1 MNFFAD
7 QILNLQTMITSLDN
21 IKQPFFVGI
30 AGAGMSAIAQYL
42 QGTGLLVSGSDR
54 FFNEGKAGDIKKKLE
69 ADGIRCFLQNG
80 EGINS
85 DADLV
90 VVSTAIEDTVIEV
103 KKAKELQI
111 PIIRRSELLALIAA
125 TKKTIAIGGTSG
137 KSTTTG
143 MLFDIMRHAGKHP
156 SVISGAGLV
165 DLIKAGKIGNA
176 FVGNSEWLI
185 IEADESDGSIVQYHP
200 EIGVL
205 LNIEKDH
212 KELDELVKVFEI
224 FRNSSNLFS
233 VNKSNSYAGKLSKNV
248 KNDFSF
254 DDADVD
260 AGFKATAFRQN
271 GFDISYQVN
280 GQYFKLKIL
289 GRHNMENAVAA
300 TAAAA
305 LAGVSLG
312 DAASA
317 LEKYQGIYRR
327 AQVLGQKN
335 GIWVVDDFAHNPV
348 KCAAAITACQPVSEK
363 VVAWFQPHGYTPT
376 KFLRKEFVDE
386 ISHALR
392 EQDEIWMSEIFY
404 AGGTAVKDISAL
416 DLINDIKGLGK
427 KAYFVEDRKMF
438 LKEARSHLSNGTTLL
453 LMGARDPSLEQF
465 GKEIFEQL

>member
-1 MNFFAD
+1 
-7 QILNLQTMITSLDN
+7 MISSLGE
-21 IKQPFFVGI
+21 IKSPFFVGI

-42 QGTGLLVSGSDR
+42 HGTGLHVSGSDR
-54 FFNEGKAGDIKKKLE
+54 FFNEGKAADIKAKLE
-69 ADGIRCFLQNG
+69 SEGIQCFLQNG
-80 EGINS
+80 EGITTGT
-85 DADLV
+85 DLV

-103 KKAKELQI
+103 KKAKELGI

-143 MLFDIMRHAGKHP
+143 MLFDIMRLAGKEP

-165 DLIKAGKIGNA
+165 DLINQGRIGNA
-176 FVGNSEWLI
+176 FVGKGDWLI
-185 IEADESDGSIVQYHP
+185 IEADESDGSIVQYRP

-224 FRNSSNLFS
+224 FRSNSRNFS
-233 VNKSNSYAGKLSKNV
+233 VNRSNAYAAKLSADV
-248 KNDFSF
+248 KNDFSV
-254 DDADVD
+254 DGSDKD
-260 AGFKATAFRQN
+260 AGFQATAFHQN
-271 GFDISYQVN
+271 GFRISFSVN
-280 GQYFKLKIL
+280 GQDFRLNIL

-305 LAGVSLG
+305 LAGVSLA
-312 DAASA
+312 DAAAA
-317 LEKYQGIYRR
+317 LKKYEGIYRR

-335 GIWVVDDFAHNPV
+335 GVWVVDDFAHNPV
-348 KCAAAITACQPVSEK
+348 KCAAAITACQPVSGK

-376 KFLRKEFVDE
+376 KFLRKEFVSE

-392 EQDEIWMSEIFY
+392 DQDEIWMSEIFY
-404 AGGTAVKDISAL
+404 AGGTATKDISAL
-416 DLINDIKGLGK
+416 DLINDIKAQGK
-427 KAYFVEDRKMF
+427 KAFFVEDRNLF
-438 LKEARSHLSNGTTLL
+438 LQEARDHLDAGTTLL

-465 GKEIFEQL
+465 GKEVYDNL

>member
-1 MNFFAD
+1 
-7 QILNLQTMITSLDN
+7 MISSLEN
-21 IKQPFFVGI
+21 IKSPFFIGV

-42 QGTGLLVSGSDR
+42 QGTGLQVSGSDR
-54 FFNEGKAGDIKKKLE
+54 FFNEGKAGDIKAKLE
-69 ADGIRCFLQNG
+69 AEGIQCFLQNG
-80 EGINS
+80 EGISS
-85 DADLV
+85 DTDLV

-103 KKAKELQI
+103 KKAMELNI

-143 MLFDIMRHAGKHP
+143 MLFDIMRHAGKEP

-165 DLIKAGKIGNA
+165 DLIKKGKVGNA
-176 FVGNSEWLI
+176 FVGTGEWLI
-185 IEADESDGSIVQYHP
+185 IEADESDGSIVQYRP

-224 FRNSSNLFS
+224 FRGNSRCFS
-233 VNKSNSYAGKLSKNV
+233 VNRSNEYSRDLSADA
-248 KNDFSF
+248 KNDFCIDGS
-254 DDADVD
+254 DQN
-260 AGFKATAFRQN
+260 AGFQATAFDQK
-271 GFDISYQVN
+271 GFHISFNIN
-280 GQYFKLKIL
+280 GQDFELNIL

-300 TAAAA
+300 TTAAV
-305 LAGVSLG
+305 LAGVSLA
-312 DAASA
+312 DAAVA
-317 LEKYQGIYRR
+317 LQHYQGIYRR

-348 KCAAAITACQPVSEK
+348 KCAAAITACQPVSGK

-376 KFLRKEFVDE
+376 KFLRKEFVRE
-386 ISHALR
+386 ISQALR

-404 AGGTAVKDISAL
+404 AGGTTTKDISSL
-416 DLINDIKGLGK
+416 DLINDIKASGK
-427 KAYFVEDRKMF
+427 NAFFVEDRNLF
-438 LKEARSHLSNGTTLL
+438 LDKARNHLGAGTTLL

-465 GKEIFEQL
+465 GKDLFDRL